1 MDTRLKSARKGSI
14 TLEATIILPI
24 FIICILG
31 IVSIFKI
38 VIVWNNVQYSLDKT
52 ASVLSDYAVVYHEN
66 GVSRISDEILQKV
79 FEYIDPSVISS
90 DITKYLD
97 ARKLVQNADDVL
109 YSSVTKVI
117 FNYFYSQNIYGKA
130 TLFSPEAL
138 DDVNFAGS
146 IFYNN
151 SDDVILKI
159 TYKVKTS
166 LPIPNKIISGYR
178 LSNTVHF
185 RAWLKGEVQLLKA
198 TGENIWD
205 LDNFSRG
212 VTLREKYGG
221 NLPENFPVIA
231 KFDKGEAIMIKSLDF
246 TDSSYSN
253 SDTLTITLKNMSSK
267 LASFEGVA
275 KPWGK
280 EAVLVRQSEI
290 KVKVIRLII
299 PENDMTQEQRVCFN
313 DFQKRCSTC
322 GIKLDLIRYQ
332 SS

>member
-1 MDTRLKSARKGSI
+1 LNTRLKNSRSGSI

-31 IVSIFKI
+31 VVSIFKI
-38 VIVWNNVQYSLDKT
+38 IILWNNVQYSLDMT
-52 ASVLSDYAVVYHEN
+52 ASVLSDYAVVYQEN
-66 GVSRISDEILQKV
+66 GVSKISDELLQKV
-79 FEYIDPSVISS
+79 FEYIDPSVISN
-90 DITKYLD
+90 DVTKYLD
-97 ARKLVQNADDVL
+97 ARKLVQNADDEL
-109 YSSVTKVI
+109 YSVVTKAV
-117 FNYFYSQNIYGKA
+117 FNYYYSQNIYGKA
-130 TLFSPEAL
+130 SLFSPTAL

-151 SDDVILKI
+151 NDDVILKI

-166 LPIPNKIISGYR
+166 VPITSKLISGYR

-198 TGENIWD
+198 TGDNIWD

-212 VTLREKYGG
+212 ATLRQKYGG

-231 KFDKGEAIMIKSLDF
+231 RFDNGEAIMIKSLDF
-246 TDSSYSN
+246 TESSYSN
-253 SDTLTITLKNMSSK
+253 SDTLEITLKNMSSK
-267 LASFEGVA
+267 LVSFEGVTR
-275 KPWGK
+275 PWGTESVTVQK
-280 EAVLVRQSEI
+280 ADI

-299 PENDMTQEQRVCFN
+299 PENDMSQEQRICFDN
-313 DFQKRCSTC
+313 FQKRCSSG
-322 GIKLDLIRYQ
+322 GITLQLIRYQ